1 MEKLGIKPGADNTE
15 SAGFGSHSS
24 GMVEARMLSFGMH
37 VVPVGTYLEWG
48 AEGSWVRTGGTAG
61 ELSFLEVHMGTDPNL
76 T

>member
-1 MEKLGIKPGADNTE
+1 
-15 SAGFGSHSS
+15 
-24 GMVEARMLSFGMH
+24 MVEARMLSFGMH